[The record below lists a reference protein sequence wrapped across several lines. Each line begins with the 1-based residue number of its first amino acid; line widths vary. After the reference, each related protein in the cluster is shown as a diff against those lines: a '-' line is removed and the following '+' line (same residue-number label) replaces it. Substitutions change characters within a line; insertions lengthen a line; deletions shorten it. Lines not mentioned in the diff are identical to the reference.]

1 MWITPPSSLPG
12 IEHSSLIVARGIFM
26 KMKFNVLFAV
36 ILFTSSFAIAKVNPN
51 AASTNRK
58 ASAITE
64 KALIEEL
71 TGKKNNQQNAS
82 TKKLKNAPLPIQHYL
97 AGKKAAQEKNYILA
111 IKHFNTVL
119 KKYPQ
124 SAQVSPTL
132 VAKAKVYQE
141 MGLIPQA
148 AHNMRIA
155 QLKAKN
161 TKLKSGV
168 ASKSL
173 EKTKAIK

>member
-1 MWITPPSSLPG
+1 MWITQPSPLPG
-12 IEHSSLIVARGIFM
+12 NEHSSLIVARGIFM
-26 KMKFNVLFAV
+26 KMKFNVFFAV
-36 ILFTSSFAIAKVNPN
+36 ILFTSSYSFAKAN
-51 AASTNRK
+51 STIVPSSRK
-58 ASAITE
+58 ASAITD

-71 TGKKNNQQNAS
+71 TGKKNIQQNAS
-82 TKKLKNAPLPIQHYL
+82 TQKLKNAPLPVQHYL

-141 MGLIPQA
+141 MGLMPQA

-155 QLKAKN
+155 QLKAKAN
-161 TKLKSGV
+161 IQSGLATKS
-168 ASKSL
+168 S